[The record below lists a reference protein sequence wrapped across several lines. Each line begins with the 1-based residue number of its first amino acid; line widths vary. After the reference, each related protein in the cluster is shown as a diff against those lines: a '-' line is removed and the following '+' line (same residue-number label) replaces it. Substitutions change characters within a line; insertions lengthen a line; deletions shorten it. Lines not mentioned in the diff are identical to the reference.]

1 MTTVDTSTS
10 TFTVP
15 ATGLDRAAFAREWED
30 WHRAHEARRADP
42 HGFLAVTAI
51 HWLDETPHRFEGI
64 PGAWSTDASGPVVV
78 LADGEA
84 LEAADGTRLTGTHAF
99 GPIAERAGVV
109 VSSGDIV
116 IEVARRGGR
125 DIVRP
130 RDPANPYLAR
140 FTGTPTYLPN
150 PRWLARGRFVPS
162 ESPREVTVGSAAEGL
177 QHVYEVPGEVE
188 FELRGET
195 FRLTAFN
202 GHAPGTLQVLFTD
215 ATSGLTTYAA
225 NRSLDIEGP
234 DADGAVVLDFNR
246 AVNLPCAYTDH
257 ATCPLPPAGNRLP
270 VGIEA
275 GEKTPIERNVA

>member
-1 MTTVDTSTS
+1 MTTLDAPT
-10 TFTVP
+10 
-15 ATGLDRAAFAREWED
+15 ATAATLDRAAFAREWEE
-30 WHRAHEARRADP
+30 WHRAHETRRADP

-51 HWLDETPHRFEGI
+51 HWLDETPRRLDGI
-64 PGAWSTDASGPVVV
+64 PGVWSTDAAGPVVE
-78 LADGEA
+78 LSDDEILEADGV
-84 LEAADGTRLTGTHAF
+84 RLGGRHAF
-99 GPIAERAGVV
+99 GPIAERGGVLV
-109 VSSGDIV
+109 RSGDIL

-130 RDPANPYLAR
+130 RDPAHPYLAR

-150 PRWLARGRFVPS
+150 PRWLARGRFVPY
-162 ESPREVTVGSAAEGL
+162 EAPREVTVGSAAEGL

-188 FELRGET
+188 FELRGES
-195 FRLTAFN
+195 FRLIAFN
-202 GHAPGTLQVLFTD
+202 GHAPGTLSVLFTD

-225 NRSLDIEGP
+225 NRSLDIDAP
-234 DADGAVVLDFNR
+234 DADGSVVLDFNR

>member
-1 MTTVDTSTS
+1 MQ
-10 TFTVP
+10 
-15 ATGLDRAAFAREWED
+15 
-30 WHRAHEARRADP
+30 
-42 HGFLAVTAI
+42 
-51 HWLDETPHRFEGI
+51 
-64 PGAWSTDASGPVVV
+64 
-78 LADGEA
+78 
-84 LEAADGTRLTGTHAF
+84 LTGRHAF
-99 GPIAERAGVV
+99 GPIAERGGVV
-109 VSSGDIV
+109 VRSGDV
-116 IEVARRGGR
+116 AVEVARRGGR

-150 PRWLARGRFVPS
+150 PRWIARGSVRPRTRRRARSPS
-162 ESPREVTVGSAAEGL
+162 ARPPRGCSTSTRCPARWSSSSAARCSGSS
-177 QHVYEVPGEVE
+177 
-188 FELRGET
+188 RS
-195 FRLTAFN
+195 TATR
-202 GHAPGTLQVLFTD
+202 PGTLSVLFTD

-225 NRSLDIEGP
+225 NRSLEIDAP

>member
-1 MTTVDTSTS
+1 MTTLDAPT
-10 TFTVP
+10 
-15 ATGLDRAAFAREWED
+15 ATLDRAAFARDWEE

-51 HWLDETPHRFEGI
+51 HWLDETPRRFDGV
-64 PGAWSTDASGPVVV
+64 PGTWSTDAAGPVVE
-78 LADGEA
+78 LAAGEA
-84 LEAADGTRLTGTHAF
+84 LEADGVQLTGRHGF
-99 GPIAERAGVV
+99 GPIAERDGVV
-109 VSSGDIV
+109 VRSGDV
-116 IEVARRGGR
+116 AVEVARRGGR

-140 FTGTPTYLPN
+140 FSGTPTYLPN
-150 PRWLARGRFVPS
+150 PRWIARGRFVPY
-162 ESPREVTVGSAAEGL
+162 ETPRDVTVGSAAEGL

-188 FELRGET
+188 FDLRGEV
-195 FRLTAFN
+195 FRLVAFN
-202 GHAPGTLQVLFTD
+202 GHAPGALSVLFTD

-225 NRSLDIEGP
+225 NRSLEIDAP
-234 DADGAVVLDFNR
+234 DADGTVVLDFNR

>member
-1 MTTVDTSTS
+1 MTTLDAPT
-10 TFTVP
+10 
-15 ATGLDRAAFAREWED
+15 ATLDRAAFARDWEE

-51 HWLDETPHRFEGI
+51 HWLDETPRRGD
-64 PGAWSTDASGPVVV
+64 GVAGRWSPDAAGPDVE
-78 LADGEA
+78 LAAGEA
-84 LEAADGTRLTGTHAF
+84 LEADGVQLTGRHGF
-99 GPIAERAGVV
+99 GTIAERHGVV
-109 VSSGDIV
+109 ERSGDV
-116 IEVARRGGR
+116 AVEVARRGGR

-140 FTGTPTYLPN
+140 FSGTPTYLPN
-150 PRWLARGRFVPS
+150 PRWIARGRFVPY
-162 ESPREVTVGSAAEGL
+162 ETPRDVTVGSAAEGL

-188 FELRGET
+188 FDLRGEV
-195 FRLTAFN
+195 FRLVAFN
-202 GHAPGTLQVLFTD
+202 GHAPGALSVLFTD

-225 NRSLDIEGP
+225 NRSLEIDAP
-234 DADGAVVLDFNR
+234 DADGTVVLDFNR